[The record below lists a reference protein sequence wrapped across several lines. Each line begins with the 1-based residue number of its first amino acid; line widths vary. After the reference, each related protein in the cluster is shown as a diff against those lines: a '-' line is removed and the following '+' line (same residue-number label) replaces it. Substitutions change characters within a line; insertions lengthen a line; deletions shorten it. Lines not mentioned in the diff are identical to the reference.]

1 MSDLEHFRAETRAW
15 LESNC
20 PRSMRGD
27 TPNAADDGAE
37 IVWGGRRATYRNPNA
52 KLWLDSMAARG
63 WTAPTWPKE
72 YGGGG
77 LSPDEARVLSQEIA
91 RIRARPPLFS
101 FGL

>member
-1 MSDLEHFRAETRAW
+1 MSDLERLRAEVRAW
-15 LESNC
+15 LQANC
-20 PRSMRGD
+20 PPSMRGD
-27 TPNAADDGAE
+27 APNAADDGAE

-52 KLWLDSMAARG
+52 KLWLDRMAARG